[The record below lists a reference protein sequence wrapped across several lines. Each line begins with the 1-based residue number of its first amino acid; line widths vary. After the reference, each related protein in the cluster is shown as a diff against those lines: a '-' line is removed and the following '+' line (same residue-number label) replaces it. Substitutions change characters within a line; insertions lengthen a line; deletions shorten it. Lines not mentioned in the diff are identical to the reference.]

1 MVSICPINTGVKLLV
16 SVYHVVMALAGGID
30 ELPLAVI
37 TPPRENSQGALCFTR
52 LPVCPSV
59 QANILGLGARVGI
72 REQQIMIS
80 K

>member
-1 MVSICPINTGVKLLV
+1 MSFHLL
-16 SVYHVVMALAGGID
+16 L
-30 ELPLAVI
+30 LR
-37 TPPRENSQGALCFTR
+37 PPRENSQGALCFTR